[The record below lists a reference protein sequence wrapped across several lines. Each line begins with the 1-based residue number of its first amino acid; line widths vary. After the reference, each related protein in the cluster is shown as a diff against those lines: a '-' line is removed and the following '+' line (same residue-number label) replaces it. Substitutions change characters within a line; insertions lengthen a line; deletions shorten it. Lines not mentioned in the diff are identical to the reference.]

1 MNAGHKVG
9 TADDAPLWQIMLCI
23 LNGLAF
29 SVSQSV
35 QHLRGRFPPNFSVR
49 SKVPFRVSSLLEFG
63 EDLGDESMPSFGGRL
78 GFSLLAR
85 NIYPEFQ
92 RFGHPQFNFLQ
103 PVRMS
108 YAFKISVCV
117 SVASGMRQTHFKLG
131 AREVALSDSSRRT
144 PQCPR
149 VFRVFCLDAL
159 SLTNPLNSVEKMRQ
173 DIPLL

>member
-63 EDLGDESMPSFGGRL
+63 EDLGHESMPAFGGRL

-92 RFGHPQFNFLQ
+92 LFGHPQFHFSGPLACRAALQ
-103 PVRMS
+103 
-108 YAFKISVCV
+108 ISVSA
-117 SVASGMRQTHFKLG
+117 SVASGTR
-131 AREVALSDSSRRT
+131 
-144 PQCPR
+144 
-149 VFRVFCLDAL
+149 
-159 SLTNPLNSVEKMRQ
+159 
-173 DIPLL
+173 